1 VSVATIAV
9 KHNVEMAHRLL
20 LTPGKCQQI
29 HGHSW
34 QVTLRLWGEI
44 DEHGLL
50 EGLDFGGV
58 KATFRKYLDTT
69 YDHRLLLNKD
79 DPWAGHITPHGSG
92 IPGAGQKLPG
102 LQTFEGDPTTE
113 LLAVEI
119 AHTMERLPM
128 SGVTKLKV
136 IVWETKVNNAT
147 WEMKL

>member
-1 VSVATIAV
+1 MTQASIAV
-9 KHNVEMAHRLL
+9 KHNVEMAHRLF
-20 LTPGKCQQI
+20 LTKGKCENI

-34 QVTLRLWGEI
+34 WITLRLWGEI

-79 DPWAGHITPHGSG
+79 DPWANYT
-92 IPGAGQKLPG
+92 LPG
-102 LQTFEGDPTTE
+102 LREFEGDPTTE

-119 AHTMERLPM
+119 AHVMSRLPM
-128 SGVTKLKV
+128 GGVLKLKV